1 MLSAGTRCLASL
13 RAGAHRREHDIPLL
27 HISVARSHAPLLLL
41 ETRPAGH
48 ESRALLAGGGQD
60 RQRHRPVQ
68 RSPRGWER
76 WLWKDSLPSESRL
89 VRPANRSNPE
99 DGPSGVRQLLRL
111 RRPVRDD

>member
-48 ESRALLAGGGQD
+48 ESRALLAGGAGSGKTAFLQNLVSS
-60 RQRHRPVQ
+60 VQ
-68 RSPRGWER
+68 RTEAIQKTA
-76 WLWKDSLPSESRL
+76 LL
-89 VRPANRSNPE
+89 VSVSSFAFADPFAMIEENP
-99 DGPSGVRQLLRL
+99 
-111 RRPVRDD
+111 